1 MALNRAIRK
10 ILALT
15 ASLLVLFAANAGAM
29 ELTGEQEYIFIHDLV
44 DYIAENAKFP
54 KPEEVLLDEA
64 LKARLTTPE
73 KGFNGMVEAVMDSLD
88 EHSSYMTES
97 TYNSFIEETVDSAF
111 CGIGVTISIAENAF
125 VIMSTLADSPA
136 EKAGILSG
144 DVLTHVNGENIVDEE
159 FEAVRAKIRG
169 LENTT
174 VEITVMRGKEAR
186 TFTLLRSMVKTETVA
201 YEMMGETGYL
211 RLDSFSAKSGEEV
224 DVALSFFEKA
234 GVEDLILDL
243 RNNPGGELQAAL
255 DICRK
260 FVPKGVI
267 MRVEFADSSQNTLYY
282 NETDNKG
289 RFNLVVLVNG
299 GSASAAELVA
309 GAIQDTGSGILFGT
323 QTFGKGTVQTLLP
336 IISGGAVRLTVAEY
350 KTAGGRAIHHKG
362 IKPDTVIENRK
373 EPVDVSYML
382 PLTFETEWKE
392 GDTADGVLA
401 VEQRLAF
408 WGYMEE
414 ADRTLDAEST
424 AALRLFQAQNGLSVT
439 GTADIYTQI
448 RLDDADYSMPVEQDD
463 QLEAALEYFHEEA

>member
-1 MALNRAIRK
+1 MKKGSRR

-15 ASLLVLFAANAGAM
+15 VSFLMLFAGNAGAM
-29 ELTGEQEYIFIHDLV
+29 ELTGAQEYRFIHDLAEF
-44 DYIAENAKFP
+44 IEENAKFP
-54 KPEEVLLDEA
+54 RPKAELLDVA
-64 LKARLTTPE
+64 LKARLTEPE

-97 TYNSFIEETVDSAF
+97 TYNSFVEETVDGAF
-111 CGIGVTISIAENAF
+111 CGVGVTISITENAF
-125 VIMSTLADSPA
+125 VVLSTLPDSPA

-144 DVLTHVNGENIVDEE
+144 DVLTHVNGENIEKEE

-169 LENTT
+169 PENTT
-174 VEITVMRGKEAR
+174 VSITVRRGKEEK
-186 TFTLLRSMVKTETVA
+186 TFTVLRAMVKTETVE
-201 YEMMGETGYL
+201 YEIMGETGYI
-211 RLDSFSAKSGEEV
+211 RLSSFSAKTGEEMET
-224 DVALSFFEKA
+224 ALAYFEKE
-234 GVEDLILDL
+234 GIKDLILDL
-243 RNNPGGELQAAL
+243 RNNPGGELGAAL
-255 DICRK
+255 DVCRK

-267 MRVEFADSSQNTLYY
+267 MRVEFAEASQNTLYY

-289 RFNLVVLVNG
+289 RFNLAVLVNE

-309 GAIQDTGSGILFGT
+309 GAIQDTSSGHLFG
-323 QTFGKGTVQTLLP
+323 QNTFGKGTVQTLLP

-362 IKPDTVIENRK
+362 ILPDTVIENSK
-373 EPVDVSYML
+373 EPRDVSYML
-382 PLTFETEWKE
+382 PLIFETEWKE

-401 VEQRLAF
+401 VEQRLEF
-408 WGYMEE
+408 WGYIEE
-414 ADRTLDAEST
+414 ADSLLDADSA

-463 QLEAALEYFHEEA
+463 QLAAALEYFDEEA

>member
-1 MALNRAIRK
+1 MKKAIRK

-15 ASLLVLFAANAGAM
+15 ASLLVLFTANAGAM
-29 ELTGEQEYIFIHDLV
+29 ELTGAQEYVFIHDLV
-44 DYIAENAKFP
+44 DFITENAKFP
-54 KPEEVLLDEA
+54 RPEAELLDEA
-64 LKARLTTPE
+64 LKARLTAPE

-97 TYNSFIEETVDSAF
+97 TYNSFMEETVDGAF
-111 CGIGVTISIAENAF
+111 CGVGVTISITENAF
-125 VIMSTLADSPA
+125 VVMSTLPDSPA

-144 DVLTHVNGENIVDEE
+144 DVLTHVNGENIEEEE

-169 LENTT
+169 PENTT
-174 VEITVMRGKEAR
+174 VSITVMRGKEEK
-186 TFTLLRSMVKTETVA
+186 TFTLLRGMVKTETVE
-201 YEMMGETGYL
+201 YEMMGEAGYL
-211 RLDSFSAKSGEEV
+211 CLSSFSAKTGEEV
-224 DVALSFFEKA
+224 DAALSFFEKA

-243 RNNPGGELQAAL
+243 RNNPGGELQGAL
-255 DICRK
+255 DVCRK

-267 MRVEFADSSQNTLYY
+267 MRVEFADASQNTLYY

-299 GSASAAELVA
+299 GSASASELVA
-309 GAIQDTGSGILFGT
+309 GAIQDTGSGHLIGT
-323 QTFGKGTVQTLLP
+323 NTFGKGTVQTLLP

-362 IKPDTVIENRK
+362 IVPDTEIENRK
-373 EPVDVSYML
+373 EPKDVSYML
-382 PLTFETEWKE
+382 PLAFETEWKE

-408 WGYMEE
+408 WGYIEE
-414 ADRTLDAEST
+414 ADSRLDAESA

-448 RLDDADYSMPVEQDD
+448 RLDDADYSMPIEQDD
-463 QLEAALEYFHEEA
+463 QLAAALEYFNEKA